1 MPAAKYSTSQ
11 AKSYILFSQFREWT
25 YQAIHRK
32 KNVRSQSIHSTRCIH
47 KDMNKSQTWERSAHL
62 VKNISVT
69 NQYLEHIRESHDP
82 SLQLKTIEDEL
93 KGTIGKALGKAGEKV
108 TRAIRSME
116 EQKFLYDKWVQ
127 THLQDHT
134 NRHTDTLGNER
145 HEEIELI
152 VTRYNEFRKQAIQAR
167 WELTVHRQAIG
178 FTVNNQKTVADI
190 FRIDDP
196 LLCPLLS
203 RVEQKGSL

>member
-1 MPAAKYSTSQ
+1 
-11 AKSYILFSQFREWT
+11 
-25 YQAIHRK
+25 
-32 KNVRSQSIHSTRCIH
+32 
-47 KDMNKSQTWERSAHL
+47 MNKSQTWERSAHL